1 MVEAANALVRKR
13 EERAIAAGR
22 SVYFMNDGK
31 FFERNRDGVYEI
43 EESADGEW
51 KRIRAIAL
59 RLDDLD

>member
-22 SVYFMNDGK
+22 SVYLMHDGR
-31 FFERNRDGVYEI
+31 FYERNRDGVYEI
-43 EESADGEW
+43 EKSAHGDW
-51 KRIRAIAL
+51 KRIRAIAV